1 MHTLITHYC
10 DACQCHCSQT
20 PSLFS
25 LETKFEE
32 KFNVHVH
39 APVPYALTKKF
50 NMFGV
55 YDRLVTQEYEGK
67 LTVNPLGKDKSIGIH
82 TATDQSIVV

>member
-1 MHTLITHYC
+1 M
-10 DACQCHCSQT
+10 
-20 PSLFS
+20 
-25 LETKFEE
+25 
-32 KFNVHVH
+32 H

-82 TATDQSIVV
+82 TATDQSTVV